1 MTTSATDEL
10 YYDPWHADLNV
21 DPYPMFKRFRDE
33 APLYYNDEHDFF
45 ALSRFDDVNR
55 TLVDHQSFSSA
66 RGAVLEIIKS
76 GMEIPPGLLIFEDP
90 PIHDIHRNLLARAF
104 TPRKINALEPM
115 IRDFTQKCLDPLV
128 GGDRFDF
135 VKDLGAVMPLRVVSM
150 LFGIPEDYQHLVQED
165 GDRHVRTERGGQ
177 MTDNPEGTLSDGQVF
192 AEFIDWR
199 VDHPADDLTTEL
211 LKAEFTDETG
221 ATRKLR
227 RDELLMFMNLVAV
240 AGAETT
246 TRLIGWTGKLLSE
259 HPDQRRQLVADR
271 SLLPGA
277 IEEILRYEP
286 PALQI
291 ARHVLQ
297 DVEFYGRTVPRG
309 SAILTLV
316 GAANRDERRFGEDA
330 ESFDVNRAP
339 RQHLTFGVGAHY
351 CLGNALARI
360 EGRIALDEIMNRFPE
375 WDVDVDSA
383 VFSSSSAVRGWD
395 SMPAHI

>member
-33 APLYYNDEHDFF
+33 APLYYNHEHDFY

-55 TLVDHQSFSSA
+55 TLVDHQTFSSA

-211 LKAEFTDETG
+211 LNAEFTDETG
-221 ATRKLR
+221 TTRKLR

-246 TRLIGWTGKLLSE
+246 TRLIGWSGKLLSE

-297 DVEFYGRTVPRG
+297 DVEFHGRTVPQG

-375 WDVDVDSA
+375 WDVDLDSA

-395 SMPAHI
+395 SMPAHV